1 MKKFVKVSLAASVA
15 GVTLFGAV
23 SAFAA
28 SSAILIT
35 GKVEDAI
42 CNIEATGNAS
52 GNSLVLPTVFK
63 TQLNT
68 AGATAG
74 ATGFQFALSGCPATG
89 SVSAYF
95 ESSNVDPATGNLLN
109 RAVAGTA
116 AENVQVQ
123 VLNADGEVI
132 DLNTNTNN
140 VPVALDASG
149 NGSLS
154 YSAQYVAQGAAAGAG
169 DVDTALVYTVR
180 YQ

>member
-1 MKKFVKVSLAASVA
+1 MKKFAKVSLAATVA
-15 GVTLFGAV
+15 GVTLFAAT
-23 SAFAA
+23 SAFA
-28 SSAILIT
+28 SSGTINIT

-42 CNIEATGNAS
+42 CNISATGNAS

-63 TQLNT
+63 SEL
-68 AGATAG
+68 ASEDATAG

-95 ESSNVDPATGNLLN
+95 ESTNVDPATGNLLN
-109 RAVAGTA
+109 RSVSATT

-123 VLNADGEVI
+123 VLNADGQVI

-140 VPVALDASG
+140 TAVALDAAG
-149 NGSLS
+149 QASLS
-154 YSAQYVAQGAAAGAG
+154 YSAQYVAKGGAASAG
-169 DVDTALVYTVR
+169 DVETQLVYTVR